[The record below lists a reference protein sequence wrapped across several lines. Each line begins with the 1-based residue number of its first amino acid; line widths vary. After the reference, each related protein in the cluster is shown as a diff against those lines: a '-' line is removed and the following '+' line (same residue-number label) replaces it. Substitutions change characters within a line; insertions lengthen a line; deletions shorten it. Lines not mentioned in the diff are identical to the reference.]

1 MNNNI
6 QALLTAT
13 QVNKLK
19 KNLGIQLS
27 KKQLAGDD
35 PKATKLTDLMVD
47 DKTLKKLNKGTAG
60 VRIVAGSGLFSSVS
74 KSISKGVKK
83 ASKDIKKA
91 TKDASKAINKADV
104 GSYIEA
110 GQNIIPEEY
119 SKEAIKMALISTGMD
134 PVSADVAASASAGAF
149 YEVDFSKNLK
159 NQEGAAIKGG
169 LKGAASSG
177 GGLNNAQR
185 KLMISQSQESYD
197 SQRRKDVKKKQNH
210 NGETIQAQNMIKQG
224 PSSDGLS
231 YGNGYGPIG
240 SGFRAYNS
248 QSGNG
253 YNPAGGS
260 ILKSLK
266 KSVKSIANDK
276 DVQKF
281 IKDEGTKYAKSKLAD
296 YQTKTKEG
304 SGFKPAG
311 SGAGEDRGKG
321 SQYQKDRMRMLRERR
336 TVKSG
341 KGMISF

>member
-1 MNNNI
+1 MNKI
-6 QALLTAT
+6 SAALTTT

-27 KKQLAGDD
+27 KKQLAGLDD
-35 PKATKLTDLMVD
+35 KATKLTDLMVD

-119 SKEAIKMALISTGMD
+119 TKEGVKAMLIAGGVD
-134 PVSADVAASASAGAF
+134 PVSADVAASASVGAF

-248 QSGNG
+248 EGGG
-253 YNPAGGS
+253 YNQAGGS

-296 YQTKTKEG
+296 YQTKNKEG

-336 TVKSG
+336 TVKTG